1 MISILC
7 QRNFG
12 LLWLGQVISVAGD
25 WVLFAS
31 LAFYVYALTGSVL
44 ASGVMMIMSTVPR
57 VVLGSVAGVFVGIP
71 IAAMVVS
78 FNALIQS
85 EAPDEYRGRMF
96 GAFGAAAEIAT
107 LAGMAVSTALAGR
120 VGIVTMLNVACV
132 AIVVGAAVG
141 GVALAARPSGR
152 AAM

>member
-12 LLWLGQVISVAGD
+12 LLWLGQVIFVAGD

-44 ASGVMMIMSTVPR
+44 ASGAMMIVSTVPR
-57 VVLGSVAGVFVGIP
+57 VVFGSVAGVFVGIP

-96 GAFGAAAEIAT
+96 GAFGAAAAIAT
-107 LAGMAVSTALAGR
+107 LAGMAVSSALAGR

-132 AIVVGAAVG
+132 VIVVGAAVG
-141 GVALAARPSGR
+141 GVALAARPSGW